1 MAKNA
6 YPSFSPVSTYK
17 HPIMGKVEVYDF
29 TDAKRGA
36 PMSDGNGVQ
45 TDFFRNGAEVNNPKQ
60 YGIKLFST
68 SIEAFAAFQR
78 QRLAAKIKAAPPV
91 GCMVQWKVGRW
102 SRWGYKTCIAD
113 TSSYLMVNL
122 LCHTG
127 AMAKYI
133 EWARWAGVAD
143 KSVQENW
150 KQFKVDSDH
159 SLIWQRDEK
168 GDIRRGK
175 RGEWMMRSKADLR
188 ADKRIVEHAGGGF
201 SARFAIDNF
210 EPEAKGSILLK
221 KLKSV
226 NLTGTQY
233 DNLWEI
239 HDDGTFTFERDPR
252 LELGSNWIKSDR
264 ATMGNDLHTGNVGVW
279 RGHAVCI
286 DFGFHCV
293 LSNLMDRSIF

>member
-6 YPSFSPVSTYK
+6 YPSFSPASTYK

-29 TDAKRGA
+29 TNAKRGA
-36 PMSDGNGVQ
+36 PMSDGCGAQ
-45 TDFFRNGAEVNNPKQ
+45 TDFFRNGAEINNPKQ

-113 TSSYLMVNL
+113 TSSRCMVNL
-122 LCHTG
+122 LCHTK

-133 EWARWAGVAD
+133 DWARWAGVTMN
-143 KSVQENW
+143 SVQTNW
-150 KQFKVDSDH
+150 EQFMKDTDPMM
-159 SLIWQRDEK
+159 IWRRDAN
-168 GDIRRGK
+168 GDILK
-175 RGEWMMRSKADLR
+175 NAKGEWVRRPEADLA
-188 ADKRIVEHAGGGF
+188 ADGRLAKNAWGYEPKWSIDDF
-201 SARFAIDNF
+201 SPD
-210 EPEAKGSILLK
+210 AKGSILSKKLK
-221 KLKSV
+221 KLS
-226 NLTGTQY
+226 LTGTQY
-233 DNLWEI
+233 DNLWDL
-239 HDDGTFTFERDPR
+239 HDDGTYSFDRDPR
-252 LELGSNWIKSDR
+252 LELGSTWNKRDG
-264 ATMGNDLHTGNVGVW
+264 ATMGNDLHDGNVGVW

-293 LSNLMDRSIF
+293 LSNLVGNA